1 MSSFVVQD
9 LDREN
14 PTGRLDVRQFD
25 PALWKTTAEI
35 RFAGRP
41 GSQLRLCT
49 IGDIVDSPT
58 GITSGATPLGAVY
71 VESGVPFLRVQNVR
85 RGYLALDDVVYID
98 PSTHDDMR
106 RSQLNAG
113 DVLLTITGSY
123 GQSAKVPDSLPPA
136 NINQHVARLRLTGET
151 GPDFLV
157 GYLNSRL
164 GRDQLTRAY
173 TGSTRPALDYEAIR
187 RTELLLP
194 SPKAAGVIAH
204 HVRQGLA
211 AAGRTERDGRDL
223 IATEG
228 RVVSDILGVPVLPR
242 LKGRCFQVDPA
253 RLTGRLD
260 AVRQDPDYEFVLS
273 RLRRGKY
280 PLVEVSTVARNTTKP
295 IRPSDNPAR
304 PFIPVDLEDIDPTY
318 GQIVPPEP
326 RLGIDFGPDTRV
338 RLLPG
343 DLAVNRLRF
352 YLRKVAVVP
361 QTSDWVGTGE
371 LYTFGCDAPEDVTY
385 LWCVLRQDFAV
396 RQMNHFVTG

>member
-1 MSSFVVQD
+1 M
-9 LDREN
+9 
-14 PTGRLDVRQFD
+14 
-25 PALWKTTAEI
+25 
-35 RFAGRP
+35 
-41 GSQLRLCT
+41 
-49 IGDIVDSPT
+49 
-58 GITSGATPLGAVY
+58 TSWVY
-71 VESGVPFLRVQNVR
+71 
-85 RGYLALDDVVYID
+85 
-98 PSTHDDMR
+98 
-106 RSQLNAG
+106 
-113 DVLLTITGSY
+113 
-123 GQSAKVPDSLPPA
+123 
-136 NINQHVARLRLTGET
+136 
-151 GPDFLV
+151 
-157 GYLNSRL
+157 
-164 GRDQLTRAY
+164 
-173 TGSTRPALDYEAIR
+173 
-187 RTELLLP
+187 
-194 SPKAAGVIAH
+194 
-204 HVRQGLA
+204 
-211 AAGRTERDGRDL
+211 
-223 IATEG
+223 
-228 RVVSDILGVPVLPR
+228 PVLPR

-371 LYTFGCDAPEDVTY
+371 LYSFRLQCTGGCHLPVVRAPARFRRSPDEPLRDR
-385 LWCVLRQDFAV
+385 VLSTPNSELGFTRSAS
-396 RQMNHFVTG
+396 TLAAS